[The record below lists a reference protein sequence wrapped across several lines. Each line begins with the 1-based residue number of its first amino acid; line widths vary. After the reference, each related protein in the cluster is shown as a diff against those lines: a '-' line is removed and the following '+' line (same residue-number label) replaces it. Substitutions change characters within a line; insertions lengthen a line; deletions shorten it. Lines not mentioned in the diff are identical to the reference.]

1 MLKFDARKRL
11 RYNIDRYHTSADQKG
26 CSFLKDEAYHERL
39 RRQYNYRKILY
50 WGYTQYAISWIFAD
64 TTDIVYDLDARIG
77 IGEYNV
83 VSIKDVSVRC
93 GVSVATVSKALNDH
107 SDIAAAT
114 KEYVRKVAKEMG
126 YFPNS
131 SARAL
136 KTNRTYNIG
145 VLFVDDAQSGLTH
158 EYFANVLDSFK
169 VEAER
174 NGYDITFISK
184 HTGHMNM
191 SYYEHSKYR
200 GVDGVVIAC
209 IDFTDA
215 SVQELIHG
223 ELPVVTIDHV
233 FDNRTAIIS
242 DNVKGMRDLLTHI
255 HEKGHRKIAYIHGAD
270 SSVTRNRVGS
280 FYKTLGE
287 LGIDTSDDYVRS
299 GIYHDPDTTARL
311 TRELLELKDR
321 PTCIIFPDD
330 FSCIGGMNVIKEQGL
345 RIPED
350 ISIAGYDGILLSQ
363 VLVPKITTLQQDT
376 KALGRSAAEKLIAL
390 IENPKAA
397 IIERVIVEGKVLP
410 GESVGSPRTKNSP
423 REKNRNQ

>member
-1 MLKFDARKRL
+1 M
-11 RYNIDRYHTSADQKG
+11 I
-26 CSFLKDEAYHERL
+26 
-39 RRQYNYRKILY
+39 
-50 WGYTQYAISWIFAD
+50 
-64 TTDIVYDLDARIG
+64 
-77 IGEYNV
+77 
-83 VSIKDVSVRC
+83 SIKDVSAKC

-107 SDIAAAT
+107 SDIAEAT
-114 KEYVRKVAKEMG
+114 KENVRRIAKEMG

-145 VLFVDDAQSGLTH
+145 VLFVDEAQSGLTH

-169 VEAER
+169 VEADR

-184 HTGHMNM
+184 HTGQKNM

-209 IDFTDA
+209 IDFFDPQ
-215 SVQELIHG
+215 VVELIRG

-233 FDNRTAIIS
+233 FDNRSAIIS
-242 DNVKGMRDLLTHI
+242 DNVKGMHDLITYI
-255 HEKGHRKIAYIHGAD
+255 YEMGHRKIAYIHGAD
-270 SSVTRNRVGS
+270 SSVTQNRVGS

-287 LGIDTSDDYVRS
+287 LGIDVSDEYVKS
-299 GIYHDPDTTARL
+299 GIYHDPVTTAKI
-311 TRELLELKDR
+311 TKELLELKDR

-330 FSCIGGMNVIKEQGL
+330 FSTIGGMNAIKEMGL

-363 VLVPKITTLQQDT
+363 VLEPKLTTLQQDT

-390 IENPKAA
+390 IENPKASV
-397 IIERVIVEGKVLP
+397 IERVVVEGNVIHGK
-410 GESVGSPRTKNSP
+410 SVRNLNDSKSIL
-423 REKNRNQ
+423 NRKG